1 MNVDEPSE
9 PIKESGS
16 GSGVASGRAA
26 PAGPGAFGRLGV
38 ELRILG
44 LLALLGLLVLAQ
56 GWGWALIVFGVAPLH
71 EALVGAGT
79 LAFALAGSAAALLA
93 SLIHV
98 ALRMPSVRW
107 PRSAGPSPLPL
118 LVLGA
123 PALVLVPWLW
133 LRDRRARERVVEA
146 EECEL
151 GFRALLDLPRHA
163 GASLGLWMGAAASLE
178 ALAIGHALALAPAA
192 TATLLG
198 LWLALVLPLVALA
211 VSRTRAMLMPEYLA
225 APRPKGAALPRLRSL
240 RLRLGAPAAVVV
252 VGVVLGPM
260 FAAATWGDPIDGGPA
275 SRSLGLLGLVGGLG
289 IAAGLA
295 ALIPLV
301 RDIDRDLGR
310 VTRQIVSVAEGRI
323 PEPMPLATFATREL
337 RELVAAIDRLVGR
350 ITDAN
355 VTKYVM
361 IERAREVDRLK
372 SQFLANMSHD
382 LRSPL
387 NSVLGFSELLQTGI
401 EGELTA
407 DQREMVVAIHRAGK
421 QLLQQIDDILDTAK
435 IEAGRLELHR
445 EPTPPA
451 TLLSRAIQRARAR
464 LGSDVEFET
473 TTSAG
478 MPSAFVDPYRT
489 TQAIENLLVF
499 LGEQLERGTLGIR
512 CTSERD
518 ENGSGEVVIHIT
530 SPRAATSVEQLAHAR
545 RGFSRLPGHTGLGLG
560 LPIATSL
567 LELQGGSLRVH
578 HESSTPDQPTK
589 RIPLRVNDEPRVEV
603 AMRFEVRVPALSARR
618 GVRLRM
624 SDAIS
629 LAERSNDQ
637 ETP

>member
-1 MNVDEPSE
+1 VTVEQ
-9 PIKESGS
+9 
-16 GSGVASGRAA
+16 GRAV
-26 PAGPGAFGRLGV
+26 PAGGGFGRLAV
-38 ELRILG
+38 ELRIV
-44 LLALLGLLVLAQ
+44 ALLGLLAQLALVQ
-56 GWGWALIVFGVAPLH
+56 AWGWTILLVGVERRGELGPLAPLASAL
-71 EALVGAGT
+71 ALVC
-79 LAFALAGSAAALLA
+79 LLVHAALG
-93 SLIHV
+93 
-98 ALRMPSVRW
+98 MPSTRW
-107 PRSAGPSPLPL
+107 PRAKSGPRPVPL
-118 LVLGA
+118 LLLA
-123 PALVLVPWLW
+123 PPALLLVPWLW
-133 LRDRRARERVVEA
+133 LRDRRGRERMIASEEVELA
-146 EECEL
+146 
-151 GFRALLDLPRHA
+151 FRTLLDLPRHA
-163 GASLGLWMGAAASLE
+163 GTCFALWMGLA
-178 ALAIGHALALAPAA
+178 ALAVVLTLHQTLALPLG
-192 TATLLG
+192 TTLQLLG
-198 LWLALVLPLVALA
+198 LWITLSLPLVAVA
-211 VSRTRAMLMPEYLA
+211 VSRTRAMLVPEYVA
-225 APRPKGAALPRLRSL
+225 APRPSGAALPRFRSL
-240 RLRLGAPAAVVV
+240 RLRLGAPAGLVVI
-252 VGVVLGPM
+252 GVVLAPM
-260 FAAATWGDPIDGGPA
+260 LAAAAWGEHLLGGPA
-275 SRSLGLLGLVGGLG
+275 NHAIALVALAGTLGIGSGLG
-289 IAAGLA
+289 

-310 VTRQIVSVAEGRI
+310 ATRKVASVIEGRI
-323 PEPMPLATFATREL
+323 PEPMPLSTFATREL
-337 RELVAAIDRLVGR
+337 RDLVAALDRLVGR

-401 EGELTA
+401 EGELSA

-451 TLLSRAIQRARAR
+451 TLLSRAIQRARVR
-464 LGSDVEFET
+464 VGSAIEFET
-473 TTSAG
+473 ETSPG
-478 MPSAFVDPYRT
+478 LPSAFVDPYRT
-489 TQAIENLLVF
+489 TQALENLLVF

-545 RGFSRLPGHTGLGLG
+545 RGFSRLPGHTGLGLS

-578 HESSTPDQPTK
+578 HESSSPDQETK
-589 RIPLRVNDEPRVEV
+589 RIALRSTESQRIEV
-603 AMRFEVRVPALSARR
+603 AMRFEVRIPALSARR

-624 SDAIS
+624 SDALS

-637 ETP
+637 ETT